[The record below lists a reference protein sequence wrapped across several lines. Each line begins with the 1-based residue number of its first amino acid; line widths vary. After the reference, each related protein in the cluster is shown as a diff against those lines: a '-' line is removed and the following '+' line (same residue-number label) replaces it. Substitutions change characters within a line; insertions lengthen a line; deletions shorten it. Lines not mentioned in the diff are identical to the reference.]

1 MTSEGAPPSADAA
14 ASAEE
19 RAAMRGFLQRC
30 EVRLSTM
37 HRVATALLSGAGI
50 LVLLPAVE
58 RDAIVQVMRSLLAG
72 PISWSRGLLAIA
84 VASSLA
90 LALVVLWLVI
100 IELTRFYFHA
110 NHVVH
115 ADGEVFTPR
124 FTLTGLR
131 MPLDEFD
138 DATNAAYEDVHS
150 AQRTVRLLVPGNERA
165 RARIDRQLEAYP
177 GLVSMEGDRDGARA
191 EALFEL
197 AASSRRTMVE
207 EVAKIE
213 YGIVRHMLRLQV
225 IVLRYVKALLV
236 IVVSAFATFA
246 CAAAVNGQARIGAG
260 DERWIAGAMALWAPV
275 VLLVVS
281 SPVRW
286 LESLL
291 RTEGARQTAVRH
303 DKELT
308 QLEEITA
315 RVASA
320 AWVVSATAMVILLV
334 HHPVSQQGGI
344 ASIVALAVSGGMF
357 VVSLTRRIAA
367 VRGSRTRSWRVTKG
381 S

>member
-1 MTSEGAPPSADAA
+1 MTDAQPVAVSAD
-14 ASAEE
+14 E
-19 RAAMRGFLQRC
+19 RAAMRAFLQRC

-58 RDAIVQVMRSLLAG
+58 RDAVLQVLRSLLVG
-72 PISWSRGLLAIA
+72 PVSWSRGLLAAA
-84 VASSLA
+84 VTLSIVLA
-90 LALVVLWLVI
+90 IVVLWLVI

-124 FTLTGLR
+124 FTLTGVR
-131 MPLDEFD
+131 MATDEFGPE
-138 DATNAAYEDVHS
+138 TNAAYEQVHS
-150 AQRTVRLLVPGNERA
+150 AEATVRLLVPGNARA
-165 RARIDRQLEAYP
+165 RVRIDRQLDAYP
-177 GLVSMEGDRDGARA
+177 GLLSDSSDPDLARA

-197 AASSRRTMVE
+197 AAARRRTMVE

-236 IVVSAFATFA
+236 IVITALVAFA
-246 CAAAVNGQARIGAG
+246 CAAAVNGQPRITAA
-260 DERWIAGAMALWAPV
+260 DERWIAGAMLLWAPG
-275 VLLVVS
+275 VLIVVS

-291 RTEGARQTAVRH
+291 RTEGAQHTAVSRDH
-303 DKELT
+303 ELT
-308 QLEEITA
+308 QLEDVTA
-315 RVASA
+315 RIAGA
-320 AWVVSATAMVILLV
+320 AWLFAAAATIVLLV
-334 HHPVSQQGGI
+334 HHPISTQGRL
-344 ASIVALAVSGGMF
+344 ALAV
-357 VVSLTRRIAA
+357 VALVSLGLGVTWVVRRY
-367 VRGSRTRSWRVTKG
+367 GSRLSSRRAR
-381 S
+381 

>member
-1 MTSEGAPPSADAA
+1 
-14 ASAEE
+14 
-19 RAAMRGFLQRC
+19 MRGFLQRC

-58 RDAIVQVMRSLLAG
+58 RDAIVQVMRSLLVG
-72 PISWSRGLLAIA
+72 PISWSRGLLAVA

-138 DATNAAYEDVHS
+138 ESTNAAYELVHS

-165 RARIDRQLEAYP
+165 RARIDRQLDAYP
-177 GLVSMEGDRDGARA
+177 GLVERDVDPDRARA

-197 AASSRRTMVE
+197 AASRRRTMVE

-236 IVVSAFATFA
+236 IVVTAVATFA
-246 CAAAVNGQARIGAG
+246 CAAAVNGQARIGAA
-260 DERWIAGAMALWAPV
+260 DERWIAGTMALWAPI

-291 RTEGARQTAVRH
+291 RTEGARHTAVSH

-308 QLEEITA
+308 QLEGITA
-315 RVASA
+315 RIASA
-320 AWVVSATAMVILLV
+320 AWLVSAASMVILLV
-334 HHPVSQQGGI
+334 HHPVSRQGFVAVI
-344 ASIVALAVSGGMF
+344 AVLVVSGGLF
-357 VVSLTRRIAA
+357 VLALTRRISAA
-367 VRGSRTRSWRVTKG
+367 HGGRST
-381 S
+381 

>member
-1 MTSEGAPPSADAA
+1 MSDTAA
-14 ASAEE
+14 ANPEE
-19 RAAMRGFLQRC
+19 RAAMRAFLQRC

-58 RDAIVQVMRSLLAG
+58 RDAVLEVLRSLLAG
-72 PISWSRGLLAIA
+72 PVSWSRGLLAVA
-84 VASSLA
+84 VSLSIA

-131 MPLDEFD
+131 FPTDEFD
-138 DATNAAYEDVHS
+138 DATNAAYVDVHQ
-150 AQRTVRLLVPGNERA
+150 AERTVRLLVPGNERA
-165 RARIDRQLEAYP
+165 RARIDRQLDAYP
-177 GLVSMEGDRDGARA
+177 GLVDGDANPDRARA
-191 EALFEL
+191 QALFEL
-197 AASSRRTMVE
+197 AAAHRRTLVE
-207 EVAKIE
+207 EVAKVE

-236 IVVSAFATFA
+236 IVVTSLAAFAA
-246 CAAAVNGQARIGAG
+246 AAAVNGQPTISAA
-260 DERWIAGAMALWAPV
+260 DERWIAGTMALWAPV

-286 LESLL
+286 LETLL
-291 RTEGARQTAVRH
+291 RTEGAQHTAVSRDH
-303 DKELT
+303 ELT
-308 QLEEITA
+308 QLEEVTA
-315 RVASA
+315 RIASV
-320 AWVVSATAMVILLV
+320 AWVVSVAAMILLLV
-334 HHPVSQQGGI
+334 HHPISRQGGI
-344 ASIVALAVSGGMF
+344 AVFAALAVSSGLF
-357 VVSLTRRIAA
+357 IVLLLRFLA
-367 VRGSRTRSWRVTKG
+367 VRRDRRRPARAPA
-381 S
+381 